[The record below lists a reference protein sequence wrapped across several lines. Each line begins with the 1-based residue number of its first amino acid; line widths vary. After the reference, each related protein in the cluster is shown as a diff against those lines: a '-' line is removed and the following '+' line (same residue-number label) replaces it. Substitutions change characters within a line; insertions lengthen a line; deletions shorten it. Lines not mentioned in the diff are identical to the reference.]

1 MAIKPTASL
10 IAGKTLKEIIWNPFV
25 YAPYALVAVG
35 NAMMPVSQWL
45 NISALL
51 AVTAGHIWYWRRNW
65 NFLYQKHEFEEE
77 AKYRKIQNAEL
88 KQKFNTEARKDMP
101 SNHMAGMLAALQAKI
116 EIEQKIL
123 EDGNITLREYE
134 LLETIEQTVS
144 QMILV
149 IENATT
155 GPPPSEFSDALN
167 ILIEI
172 NKNFQ
177 HITRPVFPTTEE
189 TQTTVRRELAEST
202 KALKNRMEEA
212 NRIRS
217 IATETREKIQ

>member
-35 NAMMPVSQWL
+35 NAMMPVSPWL
-45 NISALL
+45 NIPALL

-65 NFLYQKHEFEEE
+65 NSLYQKHEFEEE
-77 AKYRKIQNAEL
+77 ANYRKIQNAEL
-88 KQKFNTEARKDMP
+88 RQRFSSGAPGIPPNQV
-101 SNHMAGMLAALQAKI
+101 AGMLAALQAKI

-123 EDGNITLREYE
+123 EDGNITLREHE
-134 LLETIEQTVS
+134 LLETLEQTVG
-144 QMILV
+144 QMIQV
-149 IENATT
+149 FENSTT
-155 GPPPSEFSDALN
+155 APLPAEFDDALH
-167 ILIEI
+167 ILTEI

>member
-35 NAMMPVSQWL
+35 NAMMPVSPWL
-45 NISALL
+45 NIPALL
-51 AVTAGHIWYWRRNW
+51 AITVGHIWYWRRNW
-65 NFLYQKHEFEEE
+65 NSLYQKHEFEEE
-77 AKYRKIQNAEL
+77 ADYRKVQNAEL
-88 KQKFNTEARKDMP
+88 KQRFGQTGENIPP
-101 SNHMAGMLAALQAKI
+101 SHMAGMLAALQAKI

-123 EDGNITLREYE
+123 EDGNITLREHE
-134 LLETIEQTVS
+134 LLETIEQTVN
-144 QMILV
+144 QMIQV
-149 IENATT
+149 MENATT
-155 GPPPSEFSDALN
+155 EGPPDEFSDALN

>member
-25 YAPYALVAVG
+25 YAPYTLVAVG
-35 NAMMPVSQWL
+35 NAMMPVSPWL

-51 AVTAGHIWYWRRNW
+51 AVTVGHIWYWRRNW
-65 NFLYQKHEFEEE
+65 NLLYQKHEFEEE
-77 AKYRKIQNAEL
+77 ANYRKIQNAEL
-88 KQKFNTEARKDMP
+88 KQRFSTREEIP
-101 SNHMAGMLAALQAKI
+101 SSHMAGMLGALQAKI

-123 EDGNITLREYE
+123 EDGNITLREHE
-134 LLETIEQTVS
+134 LLETIEETVS
-144 QMILV
+144 QMIQV

-155 GPPPSEFSDALN
+155 GPPPAEFNDALN